1 MHVCVEQ
8 IHRLPDSLPKW
19 IQRSGVIG
27 TPSRMW
33 REPKRT
39 AGDSIKL
46 LKSLSYTREW
56 LCGIAPPRQADVIS
70 PVSYSECDRTWDAL
84 SNSQRDRQSTRVSQL
99 CEPVAGK
106 NKSTLEARMRHSIH
120 PIIAEKPK
128 LQLCFYPGI
137 SLHLKRRSGAVE
149 VARCCNYCISNLAV
163 QHAQAALRL

>member
-56 LCGIAPPRQADVIS
+56 ESGYAELR
-70 PVSYSECDRTWDAL
+70 L
-84 SNSQRDRQSTRVSQL
+84 RDRLTSFRLSPIQSATALGMPYLIPRGTGKVPAFHSCANLLQEKTNRPLRRACVTQSIPSLQRNQNCSYAFTRV
-99 CEPVAGK
+99 
-106 NKSTLEARMRHSIH
+106 
-120 PIIAEKPK
+120 
-128 LQLCFYPGI
+128 
-137 SLHLKRRSGAVE
+137 
-149 VARCCNYCISNLAV
+149 
-163 QHAQAALRL
+163 